1 MASAPF
7 FGADRQHRVS
17 FPPSAAVSAATRNLL
32 APVPAPDAAFG
43 PALAPAP
50 FGEMEGIMNGEP
62 DSGEFDMPDPTGDLE
77 SVS

>member
-1 MASAPF
+1 MKGTIVPAVLAFVAP
-7 FGADRQHRVS
+7 
-17 FPPSAAVSAATRNLL
+17 AVSAATRNLL
-32 APVPAPDAAFG
+32 APVPAPDSAFG

-50 FGEMEGIMNGEP
+50 FGEMESIMNGEP